1 MASFYDRGCLTCVCR
16 WHSERYAQIIMMI
29 PGRVSE
35 PIMISRVES
44 CLFVIPC
51 RPRTQR
57 SRASIDFEF
66 ENNLMILCPVYS
78 KSLQVIHEVKGFN
91 ILHYF

>member
-16 WHSERYAQIIMMI
+16 WHSERCAQIIMMI

-35 PIMISRVES
+35 PIMISTVES
-44 CLFVIPC
+44 CLFVMPC

-66 ENNLMILCPVYS
+66 EISPDSQNNLMILCPVDDEIFKKSPSYS
-78 KSLQVIHEVKGFN
+78 
-91 ILHYF
+91 